1 MGDAVPALQILLT
14 ILTDLSFALVVGTLL
29 AGAWLGNEAGSADS
43 IRLRRMSFVCLAVLV
58 VCHLA
63 RPWFVAS
70 SMSGTTEFRQVLD
83 LVPTILSGT
92 RQGGLWYANS
102 LALAALIAAQWRMK
116 PPVTSLATW
125 LAVASLGVLA
135 ATRAAS
141 SHASEAGD
149 FSIAEI
155 SQFLHLLATSV
166 WAGAILVS
174 AFLVAPYWPRL
185 GASTLWNYTRCLS
198 QTVTWA
204 LAILVLTGIYTA
216 WRGLHGTVNVLWTHQ
231 WGRILLIKISLV
243 ALAMLLGSLTRFRCL
258 KRPPKRETAAI
269 MVQLLR
275 CEAVT
280 MAVILAVS
288 GLLANTDP
296 GA

>member
-1 MGDAVPALQILLT
+1 MGDAVPALQILAT
-14 ILTDLSFALVVGTLL
+14 ILTDLGFALVVGTLL

-43 IRLRRMSFVCLAVLV
+43 IRLQRMSSVCLAVLA

-70 SMSGTTEFRQVLD
+70 SMSGTTEFRPVLN

-92 RQGGLWYANS
+92 RQGSLWYANS
-102 LALAALIAAQWRMK
+102 LALAALIAAQWQRK
-116 PPVTSLATW
+116 PRPASLATW
-125 LAVASLGVLA
+125 PAVAALGVLA
-135 ATRAAS
+135 AIRAAS

-174 AFLVAPYWPRL
+174 AFLVAPHWP
-185 GASTLWNYTRCLS
+185 GFGISTLWNYSRRLS

-216 WRGLHGTVNVLWTHQ
+216 WRGLHGSVNVLWTHH
-231 WGRILLIKISLV
+231 WGRILLVKISLV
-243 ALAMLLGSLTRFRCL
+243 ALAVLLGSLTRFRCV
-258 KRPPKRETAAI
+258 KRPPRSETAAI

-275 CEAVT
+275 YEAVI

-296 GA
+296 GT